1 MYKPT
6 LLIIFGTR
14 PEAIKMAPLVRI
26 FQSDPSF
33 RTKVIITAQ
42 HREMLDQVL
51 HLFSI
56 QDDYDFNL
64 MKEKQS
70 LESVTTGVLDELTKV
85 IHLENPQ
92 LVFVHG
98 DTTTTFAASLA
109 AFYNHVPIA
118 HIEAGLRSY
127 DMRNPFPEEMNR
139 TLCDQITSLHFCPTV
154 QAKEN
159 IIQSHTQSSLVY
171 ATGNTV
177 VDSLLWVVS
186 HIQSNEPNLLVDESP
201 GIKRILVTLHRR
213 ESWGKPIEN
222 VCKALRDIAIQH
234 SDVQVIF
241 PVHKNP
247 IVRTSVFS
255 CLGDLANVQLVE
267 PMDYIHF
274 VAEMKKS
281 YFILSDSGG
290 VQEEAP
296 TFGKPVLLT
305 RSVTERPEG
314 IQCGIVKLV
323 GTNYENVHHELLSL
337 LTDKFYYDTM
347 IKPKNPFGDGHA
359 SKRIQNQVHLYF
371 GLDAVYPDMDEFL
384 Q

>member
-1 MYKPT
+1 MHKPT

-56 QDDYDFNL
+56 QYDYDFNL

-127 DMRNPFPEEMNR
+127 DMQNPFPEEMNR
-139 TLCDQITSLHFCPTV
+139 TLCDQITNLHFCPTV
-154 QAKEN
+154 QAKQN

-186 HIQSNEPNLLVDESP
+186 HIQSNKSNLLVDESP
-201 GIKRILVTLHRR
+201 GVKRILVTLHRR
-213 ESWGKPIEN
+213 ESWGQPIEN
-222 VCKALRDIAIQH
+222 VCKAIRDIAIQH

-255 CLGDLANVQLVE
+255 CLGDLANIQLVE

-281 YFILSDSGG
+281 YLILSDSGG

-305 RSVTERPEG
+305 RNVTERPEG

-323 GTNYENVHHELLSL
+323 GTSYENVHHELLSL
-337 LTDKFYYDTM
+337 LTDRFYYDSMT
-347 IKPKNPFGDGHA
+347 KSKNPFGDGNA
-359 SKRIQNQVHLYF
+359 SKRIQNQVRLYF
-371 GLDAVYPDMDEFL
+371 GMDTVYSDMDEFL

>member
-56 QDDYDFNL
+56 QNDYDFNL

-70 LESVTTGVLDELTKV
+70 LESVTTGVLDELAKV

-359 SKRIQNQVHLYF
+359 SKRIQNQVRLYF

>member
-1 MYKPT
+1 
-6 LLIIFGTR
+6 
-14 PEAIKMAPLVRI
+14 
-26 FQSDPSF
+26 
-33 RTKVIITAQ
+33 
-42 HREMLDQVL
+42 
-51 HLFSI
+51 
-56 QDDYDFNL
+56 
-64 MKEKQS
+64 
-70 LESVTTGVLDELTKV
+70 
-85 IHLENPQ
+85 
-92 LVFVHG
+92 
-98 DTTTTFAASLA
+98 LA
-109 AFYNHVPIA
+109 AFYNHVPVA

-127 DMRNPFPEEMNR
+127 DMQNPFPEEMNR

-359 SKRIQNQVHLYF
+359 SKRIQNQVRLYF

>member
-1 MYKPT
+1 MHKPT

-26 FQSDPSF
+26 FQEDSSF
-33 RTKVIITAQ
+33 ETKVIVTAQ
-42 HREMLDQVL
+42 HRDMLDQVL

-56 QDDYDFNL
+56 RDDYDFNL

-70 LESVTTGVLDELTKV
+70 LESVTTGVLEELSKV
-85 IHLENPQ
+85 IQKENPQ

-98 DTTTTFAASLA
+98 DTTTTCAASLA
-109 AFYNHVPIA
+109 AFYHHVPIA

-127 DMRNPFPEEMNR
+127 DMQNPFPEEMNR
-139 TLCDQITSLHFCPTV
+139 TLCDQITNLHFCPTV

-159 IIQSHTQSSLVY
+159 ILTRKTQSSLVY

-177 VDSLLWVVS
+177 VDSLLWVMS
-186 HIQSNEPNLLVDESP
+186 HIQSNNPSLLENDAP
-201 GIKRILVTLHRR
+201 DFKRILVTLHRR
-213 ESWGKPIEN
+213 ESWGQPIEN
-222 VCKALRDIAIQH
+222 VCKALRDIAIQN

-247 IVRTSVFS
+247 IVRTSVYS
-255 CLGDLANVQLVE
+255 CLGDLANIQLVE

-281 YFILSDSGG
+281 YLILSDSGG

-323 GTNYENVHHELLSL
+323 GTNYENVYHELQSL
-337 LTDKFYYDTM
+337 LTDRLYYKSMTQ
-347 IKPKNPFGDGHA
+347 PKNPFGDGKA
-359 SKRIQNQVHLYF
+359 SIRIHNQVCLYF
-371 GLDAVYPDMDEFL
+371 SMDRKYPDVGEFL

>member
-1 MYKPT
+1 MHKPT

-26 FQSDPSF
+26 FQADSSF
-33 RTKVIITAQ
+33 QTKVIVTAQ

-70 LESVTTGVLDELTKV
+70 LESVTTGVLNELSKV
-85 IHLENPQ
+85 IQKENPQ

-109 AFYNHVPIA
+109 AFYHHVPIA

-127 DMRNPFPEEMNR
+127 DMQNPFPEEMNR
-139 TLCDQITSLHFCPTV
+139 TLCDQITNLHFCPTV

-159 IIQSHTQSSLVY
+159 ILQSKTQSSLVY

-186 HIQSNEPNLLVDESP
+186 HIQSNQPKLLENNERGV
-201 GIKRILVTLHRR
+201 KRILVTLHRR
-213 ESWGKPIEN
+213 ESWGQPIEN
-222 VCKALRDIAIQH
+222 VCKALHDIASQN

-247 IVRTSVFS
+247 IVRSSVFS
-255 CLGDLANVQLVE
+255 CLGDLGNIQLVE

-281 YFILSDSGG
+281 YLILSDSGG

-323 GTNYENVHHELLSL
+323 GTSYEIVYNELQSL
-337 LTDKFYYDTM
+337 LTDKLYYESMTQ
-347 IKPKNPFGDGHA
+347 PKNPFGDGNA
-359 SKRIQNQVHLYF
+359 SKRIHNQVRLYF
-371 GLDAVYPDMDEFL
+371 DMDIQYPDMGEFL